1 MVSDQGSIPRSQTL
15 GVYYTSGV
23 LVLNTHSFGGL
34 NRLLQKHSLFLRY
47 DKYQLQSRSMEG

>member
-1 MVSDQGSIPRSQTL
+1 MVLGFIPRSQTL
-15 GVYYTSGV
+15 WVYYTSGV
-23 LVLNTHSFGGL
+23 LLLNTHSFGGL